1 MNRILKAIFSVLLLL
16 PAVWFVSC
24 QVDRIEV
31 PASEEYNREFIKKFG
46 VPDNNISWNSA
57 TTVTVSVDPSLLGKA
72 SKLNIYTAW
81 PGNPD
86 CHILASWDVTSGDE
100 FRFDCPVDM
109 QAAYVNIL
117 DSESHSL
124 FASYVAINDGSMK
137 VGERAASRAGI
148 VTPVPYHFDLT
159 SNKSLGTIPVDKDY
173 NKDFWAAFKSNS
185 GENIVKVPEA
195 WVPNYGEY
203 IPLSLYLNDQLVDS
217 ENGCALVDWQQQIR
231 LRQGTLPSDV
241 TSNSRVM
248 LRIKYSALENDSDF
262 AGAKETYSTLK
273 MDYIK
278 PDTSWDDYM
287 EFKNLKG
294 NEGFIEQALSVSQVE
309 ILKNNEVVIH
319 GNCVRIYSIEFKE
332 IEPETIVNIADVF
345 NLYGFTSSP
354 QSTFDGFKNSYLRPN
369 NTYDEVG
376 YSCADLVGLIGKKNG
391 KFSEEIDENNK
402 CNLEKFSDLF
412 NKEEGVTYIVR
423 EDNTEVSLD
432 YFFGCAS
439 TFNCFGYFYC
449 TDEEAKL
456 PEAERVELLLKK
468 PKFVLIYSANQGTN
482 MLLQENEGEP
492 WKYDTKFETAD
503 IVPSGPNEGKDQGDN
518 WTHCTRFT
526 KFVENAENGDYVDKF
541 APRFRSANYRLVY
554 YSPEQ
559 IENGRLKPGAMGTYK
574 FPKGTHIGFFIINGG
589 RYALDRNGTTAAR
602 ITNRHISFSRPY
614 LNKYIAN
621 TIHGGHSHAKGEGN
635 NSKVINGNGEEEP
648 WTAFVTYE
656 WNGQLMMG
664 VEDYFA
670 ENHGIYEGG
679 DHDMNDLLFR
689 VNGEFERERE
699 ELNEDPVKRQ
709 AWVIACED
717 LGGTFDYDFNDV
729 VFGVTHVGG
738 EEIATVTALASGG
751 TLPVYLW
758 SKYPQV
764 DAKGNPVE
772 GSGDGVLCSPGSNNG
787 EFHSWWGG
795 SRPSS
800 SHINASSWGGPGAT
814 VYIKVPADFSIAPND
829 THYKPGEGDDNMGGF
844 KVLVRK
850 PGENE
855 NTVITAPNKDAS
867 FVAPQMFLVPNSW
880 YWPTETQAIDGVYP
894 GFVPWSSRW
903 WNNRS
908 GQNADRV
915 IKHNWMPVYDK

>member
-1 MNRILKAIFSVLLLL
+1 MLLL

-148 VTPVPYHFDLT
+148 VTPVPCHFDLT
-159 SNKSLGTIPVDKDY
+159 SNKSLGTIPADKDY
-173 NKDFWAAFKSNS
+173 NKDFWEKFISNDGKKIVKTPEEWVPKYS
-185 GENIVKVPEA
+185 DYTNIVLFDKDGNQIDAEVGYPIKGWGVTAVKVKFPKD
-195 WVPNYGEY
+195 
-203 IPLSLYLNDQLVDS
+203 IDS
-217 ENGCALVDWQQQIR
+217 N
-231 LRQGTLPSDV
+231 
-241 TSNSRVM
+241 RVR
-248 LRIKYSALENDSDF
+248 LRIKYSGETGDDPDF
-262 AGAKETYSTLK
+262 AEEGNDYHQINVAYDPGSWVNLEKGIDMSGTGIREVTISAEWSKEY
-273 MDYIK
+273 DYIL
-278 PDTSWDDYM
+278 Y
-287 EFKNLKG
+287 G
-294 NEGFIEQALSVSQVE
+294 Y
-309 ILKNNEVVIH
+309 
-319 GNCVRIYSIEFKE
+319 CVRIYSVEFKE
-332 IEPETIVNIADVF
+332 EEPLVDSNGPVVDIADVF

-376 YSCADLVGLIGKKNG
+376 YSCADLVGLIGKKKG
-391 KFSEEIDENNK
+391 KFSEEIDENNR
-402 CNLEKFSDLF
+402 CNLEKYSTLF
-412 NKEEGVTYIVR
+412 NKEDGVTYIVR
-423 EDNTEVSLD
+423 EDNTEVSID

-456 PEAERVELLLKK
+456 PETERVELLLKK

-482 MLLQENEGEP
+482 MLLQENEGGP
-492 WKYDTKFETAD
+492 WVYDTDFETAD

-559 IENGRLKPGAMGTYK
+559 IENGRLKPGATGTYK

-699 ELNEDPVKRQ
+699 ELNDDPVKRQ

-764 DAKGNPVE
+764 DADGNPVE
-772 GSGDGVLCSPGSNNG
+772 GIGDGVLCPPGSNNG

-814 VYIKVPADFSIAPND
+814 VYIKVPTDFSIAPND